1 MEYRSGRVR
10 QKRAAAVLAVLCLLL
25 VPVCVRAY
33 EPVEGIIKD
42 GPVKVRKAPV
52 DGEKAALLEA
62 GAAVTVLGEER
73 DCADGK
79 MWYRIS
85 ASVGAKEVTGYVR
98 EDFVTLSGEG
108 AADAGTDSYAAKLQE
123 AGFPADYCVAL
134 SALHEKYPAWSFVP
148 VQTGLDWNTAVLNE
162 SGTGKNLVPS
172 ASNDARKATDD
183 AAYDWRKNR
192 WYGFDG
198 AGWVCAS
205 PEFIAYCMDPRNFL
219 NEKAIFQF
227 ETLEFAPYQ
236 DADGVK
242 NILAGTFMAGNY
254 TDTDGVERS
263 YADTFVE
270 IGGMLAVS
278 PYHLASRC
286 RQEQGAKGRGDLIS
300 GKFSAY
306 AGYYN
311 YFNVRAYTTSA
322 ASATINGLAYAKQQ
336 GWDSI
341 YKAILGGSDVVAN
354 NYVKKGQNTI
364 YFEKFNVVYK
374 KSLYSHQY
382 MTNVMAAISEGS
394 SMGTAYADK
403 NQAFVFCIPVYEN
416 MPAQPVTFADSGN
429 PNNWLASLKIKGQ
442 ELTPGFDGAVT
453 SYSLVVP
460 ADTASIDVKAK
471 AVAEKSKI
479 AGTGNYALNYGNNT
493 IQVVCTSQ
501 SGADRT
507 YTITVARQQPG
518 EEMPADGAADG
529 EVPADEVPG
538 ESGETPAMTYGD
550 INGDGK
556 ISNADLVLLQ
566 KQILGIEELTKD
578 GLAAADVNRDGSI
591 SNVDL
596 VMLQKHILN
605 IEQIRQ

>member
-1 MEYRSGRVR
+1 MECRSGRVR
-10 QKRAAAVLAVLCLLL
+10 PKRAAAVLAVLCLLL
-25 VPVCVRAY
+25 IPVCVRAY
-33 EPVEGIIKD
+33 EPVKGIIKD
-42 GPVKVRKAPV
+42 GPVKVRTAPV

-79 MWYRIS
+79 MWYQIS
-85 ASVGAKEVTGYVR
+85 AAVGSKEVTGYVR
-98 EDFVTLSGEG
+98 EDFVTLSGDG
-108 AADAGTDSYAAKLQE
+108 ADAGADSYAAELQK
-123 AGFPADYCVAL
+123 AGFPADYCGAL
-134 SALHEKYPAWSFVP
+134 AALHQKYPSWSFVP
-148 VQTGLDWNTAVLNE
+148 VQTGLDWNTAVENE
-162 SGTGKNLVPS
+162 SETGKNLVQS
-172 ASNDARKATDD
+172 VANDARKATDD
-183 AAYDWRKNR
+183 AAYDWKKNK

-254 TDTDGVERS
+254 TDTDGAVRS

-270 IGGMLAVS
+270 IGAMLAVS

-286 RQEQGAKGRGDLIS
+286 RQEQGVKGKGDLIS
-300 GKFSAY
+300 GRFSAY

-322 ASATINGLAYAKQQ
+322 ASATVNGLAYAKQQ

-382 MTNVMAAISEGS
+382 MTNVMAAVSEGS
-394 SMGTAYADK
+394 SMGAAYTDK

-416 MPAQPVTFADSGN
+416 MPAQPAAFADSGN
-429 PNNWLASLKIKGQ
+429 PNNWLSSLKIEGQ

-471 AVAEKSKI
+471 AVADTSKV
-479 AGTGNYALNYGNNT
+479 AGAGDYALNYGNNT

-507 YTITVARQQPG
+507 YTITVARQQPDG
-518 EEMPADGAADG
+518 GVPEDGAPEG
-529 EVPADEVPG
+529 EAPAGGEPG
-538 ESGETPAMTYGD
+538 AGGETPAVMYGD

-556 ISNADLVLLQ
+556 ISNVDLVLLQ
-566 KQILGIEELTKD
+566 KQILGIEELKEER
-578 GLAAADVNRDGSI
+578 LLAADVNRDGSI
-591 SNVDL
+591 SNMDL